1 MKSSKKYESNQE
13 KSIGDENMTE
23 GIMKRTV
30 KDYLNLLIDSGL
42 VMASNIMGV
51 ENVPIDHLTYDSKK
65 AGRGTLFVC
74 KGNAFRGEYLEEALR
89 KGAICFVAEK
99 TYGYEQLPH
108 ILVNNIR
115 KAMAVL
121 AREFYL
127 APEMSLHTIGVTGT
141 KGKTTT
147 TYYIKAMY
155 DEWLK
160 RRHRRGMGY
169 LSSIETWDGM
179 KREEAKNTTP
189 ESMEVYRHMRN
200 MCDSGMSHMVMEI
213 SSQALKYHRVSG
225 IFYEVGVFLNI
236 SEDHIS
242 PMEHRD
248 FEDYFQS
255 KLKLFQQTGTAVVN
269 LDADESE
276 RILEAAKEADRIVTF
291 GTGKKADIRGYQ
303 TEIRDGRIHF
313 RVSCDRF
320 DEEFELQMHGL
331 FNVENALAAIAVAYV
346 GNVPVADMKKGLRNV
361 KVPGRMEEYVCR
373 ERDIT
378 AIVDY
383 AHNGLS
389 FRKIFD
395 SVKIEYPGYHVVS
408 VFGCPGGKALNRRRD
423 TGLEAGNS
431 CSRVYISADDPGVE
445 PVEKISREIADYI
458 ETSGCPCICIDDRET
473 AIRQAIADAQEKTVV
488 LVLGKGSESSQKI
501 GKTVKHYKSD
511 AAIVRECLINPVQSA
526 AVV

>member
-1 MKSSKKYESNQE
+1 
-13 KSIGDENMTE
+13 
-23 GIMKRTV
+23 
-30 KDYLNLLIDSGL
+30 
-42 VMASNIMGV
+42 
-51 ENVPIDHLTYDSKK
+51 
-65 AGRGTLFVC
+65 
-74 KGNAFRGEYLEEALR
+74 
-89 KGAICFVAEK
+89 
-99 TYGYEQLPH
+99 
-108 ILVNNIR
+108 
-115 KAMAVL
+115 MAVL
-121 AREFYL
+121 AREYYL

-155 DEWLK
+155 NEWLNRK
-160 RRHRRGMGY
+160 NRRGMGY
-169 LSSIETWDGM
+169 LSSIETWDGV

-255 KLKLFQQTGTAVVN
+255 KLKIFRQTGTAVVN
-269 LDADESE
+269 LDSDESD
-276 RILEAAKEADRIVTF
+276 RILEAAKAADRIVTF
-291 GTGKKADIRGYQ
+291 GTGEKADIRGYQ
-303 TEIRDGRIHF
+303 IQIKEGRIHF
-313 RVSCDRF
+313 RVRCDRF
-320 DEEFELQMHGL
+320 DEEFSLQMHGL

-361 KVPGRMEEYVCR
+361 KVPGRMEEYVCQ

-389 FRKIFD
+389 FRKVFD
-395 SVKIEYPGYHVVS
+395 SVKLEYPGYRVVS

-423 TGLEAGNS
+423 TGLEAGQS
-431 CSRVYISADDPGVE
+431 CSRVYVSADDPGIE
-445 PVEKISREIADYI
+445 PVKKISGEIAGYI
-458 ETSGCPCICIDDRET
+458 AASGCPCVCIDDRET
-473 AIRQAIADAQEKTVV
+473 AIRQALADAKEKTVV
-488 LVLGKGSESSQKI
+488 LILGKGSESSQKI
-501 GKTVKHYKSD
+501 GKSLKRYKSD
-511 AAIVRECLINPVQSA
+511 TAVVRECLRKLSQTA
-526 AVV
+526 AV